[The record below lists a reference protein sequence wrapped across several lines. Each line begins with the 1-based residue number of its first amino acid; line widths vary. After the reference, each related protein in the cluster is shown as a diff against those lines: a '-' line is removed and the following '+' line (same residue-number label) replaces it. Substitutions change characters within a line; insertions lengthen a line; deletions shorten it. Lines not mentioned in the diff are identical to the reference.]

1 MTKNEFYE
9 RIKDGV
15 LENLRQTDPSLEAI
29 INSVTKINNVVYTG
43 LSFRSDNSR
52 ISPVVYLDD
61 FFQRYSEEDLSIDD
75 IVTRV
80 SEIYKTHAQDAQD
93 INVCGLTEYDTI
105 REQIVPAICN
115 SERCTEYLKN
125 APHESLCDLSVY
137 YRLLVDIGND
147 GEGSVLVNSNLMK
160 LWGISYDELKE
171 QAWNNIR
178 KYNPPSFHTMSSI
191 LKEMMPGLDD
201 DDSFDED
208 LAPGMN
214 VLSNT
219 SKCNG
224 AIYMADTETLRSICD
239 EMDSDLIL
247 LPSSRHEIIILPFSM
262 ADTLE
267 RCNEMQLMV
276 SEINATT
283 VSSEDYLSDSVYSF
297 VRERGTIEKVA

>member
-80 SEIYKTHAQDAQD
+80 SEIYKTHAQDSQD

-105 REQIVPAICN
+105 KEQIVPALCN
-115 SERCTEYLKN
+115 SARCEEYLKE

-178 KYNPPSFHTMSSI
+178 KYNPASFHTMSSI
-191 LKEMMPGLDD
+191 LKEIMPGLDD
-201 DDSFDED
+201 ASFDED
-208 LAPGMN
+208 MAPGMY
-214 VLSNT
+214 VLSDT
-219 SKCNG
+219 SKING

-239 EMDSDLIL
+239 EMDSDLII
-247 LPSSRHEIIILPFSM
+247 LPSSRCEVIILPISM
-262 ADTLE
+262 ADTPE
-267 RCNEMQLMV
+267 RWTELQLMV

-283 VSSEDYLSDSVYSF
+283 VSEELFLSDSVYSF
-297 VRERGTIEKVA
+297 VRERGTVEKVA